1 MNIQQVMQPNRN
13 SPQMKSVAP
22 GQARWRWRGGGS
34 LGDLSKNCQLKLGV
48 GWWEGE
54 KGDRNQ
60 TYGMS

>member
-1 MNIQQVMQPNRN
+1 MNIQQVMQPDRN
-13 SPQMKSVAP
+13 SPQMKSVAA
-22 GQARWRWRGGGS
+22 GQARWRWWVGGS
-34 LGDLSKNCQLKLGV
+34 LGDMSKNCQLKSGV